1 MNGRRPNRRPFSLP
15 REGRLAS
22 PPPCPLPSSSSRT
35 TITESRSNLIFLQGG
50 DRRKNI
56 KVLNER
62 GAYFVRDPETSGGV
76 LHDNGRVAVFDDR
89 CTDNLE
95 ILVLENDLLII
106 LLLPQRERRG
116 LDRGLVPSNG
126 RRGREEKRRRR
137 EKKEDNSYNS
147 AIIGLTLELF

>member
-1 MNGRRPNRRPFSLP
+1 M
-15 REGRLAS
+15 
-22 PPPCPLPSSSSRT
+22 
-35 TITESRSNLIFLQGG
+35 IFLQGG

-62 GAYFVRDPETSGGV
+62 GAYFVRDPEASGGV

>member
-1 MNGRRPNRRPFSLP
+1 M
-15 REGRLAS
+15 
-22 PPPCPLPSSSSRT
+22 
-35 TITESRSNLIFLQGG
+35 
-50 DRRKNI
+50 
-56 KVLNER
+56 
-62 GAYFVRDPETSGGV
+62 